1 MRWRIPVNSNLRKH
15 GVRLREVGNSKRHFL
30 FIDPVYPAVAADDD
44 SNALVAW
51 EQKYPPNPTD
61 HDVWGDIVTPS
72 EVPEAGGT
80 AMLDAGVLLLIALS
94 RRRGSRR

>member
-1 MRWRIPVNSNLRKH
+1 M
-15 GVRLREVGNSKRHFL
+15 
-30 FIDPVYPAVAADDD
+30 YPAVAADDD
-44 SNALVAW
+44 GNALVAW
-51 EQKYPPNPTD
+51 EQKFPLNPTD

-80 AMLDAGVLLLIALS
+80 VMLGAGVLLLIALS